1 MVTSLLWEH
10 ATEKMA
16 IMKDGLLLD
25 IDILEKHYY
34 YEE

>member
-1 MVTSLLWEH
+1 MVASLLWEH
-10 ATEKMA
+10 TTENMA

-25 IDILEKHYY
+25 ILEKHYY

>member
-1 MVTSLLWEH
+1 MVASLLWEH

-25 IDILEKHYY
+25 MLEKHYY